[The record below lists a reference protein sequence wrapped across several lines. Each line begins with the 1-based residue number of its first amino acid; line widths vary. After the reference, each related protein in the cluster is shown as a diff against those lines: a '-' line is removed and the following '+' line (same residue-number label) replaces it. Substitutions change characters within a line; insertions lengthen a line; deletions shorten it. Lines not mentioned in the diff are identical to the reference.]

1 MEVEDVETCTRA
13 VITVVD
19 ESFTLGSNRSHHR
32 GPTATIVVIS
42 YVFSVRLRPVTSSAT
57 RVANGEKRGK
67 RWYRAWRGGE
77 AISCRSGSVVEYN
90 ERRGYLSFSD
100 GRRGFYVR
108 KNFFHVGETIFSTRL
123 REKRRMVYI
132 VNF

>member
-67 RWYRAWRGGE
+67 RWYRAWWGGSDFLPQRE
-77 AISCRSGSVVEYN
+77 RCRIQ
-90 ERRGYLSFSD
+90 RTAWIFI
-100 GRRGFYVR
+100 
-108 KNFFHVGETIFSTRL
+108 FFGWKARFL
-123 REKRRMVYI
+123 RAKKLFPRW
-132 VNF
+132 

>member
-67 RWYRAWRGGE
+67 RWYRAWWGGSDFLPQRE
-77 AISCRSGSVVEYN
+77 RCRIQRTAVDI
-90 ERRGYLSFSD
+90 YLF
-100 GRRGFYVR
+100 RME
-108 KNFFHVGETIFSTRL
+108 GEVFTCEKTFSTLVKQFSRL
-123 REKRRMVYI
+123 D
-132 VNF
+132 